1 MRTKSHS
8 YQILKGSFK
17 MRKFRHKL
25 FITMLSWKLGILI
38 RGTMNQE
45 RERYVLIKGRINN
58 KNIKCL

>member
-1 MRTKSHS
+1 MMRTKSHS

-45 RERYVLIKGRINN
+45 RGRYVLIKRR
-58 KNIKCL
+58 KQQKH

>member
-38 RGTMNQE
+38 RGTTNQE